1 MTKETR
7 TFRQNTSFINKVSF
21 KSETFIPT
29 LLQDFD
35 AYFFERFT
43 FNLKIRFS
51 FGNQFFIEAK
61 SLSLEDSF
69 QVCKQVVVA
78 ESQIWRIRQMVKQ
91 FKVQFVELCHCC
103 DRLVTRCIVLVKE
116 HFFLLYLRLFSRYF
130 LLQMHQQRHIIFAID
145 GSSFL
150 KVIHE

>member
-78 ESQIWRIRQMVKQ
+78 ESQIWRIR
-91 FKVQFVELCHCC
+91 
-103 DRLVTRCIVLVKE
+103 
-116 HFFLLYLRLFSRYF
+116 
-130 LLQMHQQRHIIFAID
+130 
-145 GSSFL
+145 
-150 KVIHE
+150 